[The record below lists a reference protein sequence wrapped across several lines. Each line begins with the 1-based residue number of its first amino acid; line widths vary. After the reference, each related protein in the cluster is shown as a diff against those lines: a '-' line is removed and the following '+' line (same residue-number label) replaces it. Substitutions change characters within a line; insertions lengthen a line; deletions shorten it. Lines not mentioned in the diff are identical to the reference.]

1 MNLRARK
8 KSSVARPHRCDL
20 CPKAFTKPTL
30 LRQHRRV
37 HTGEMPYKCPHCLK
51 LFRFSHN
58 LLQHVKRI
66 HSAEKPYKCSFCPK
80 SFAYLHDLKT
90 HLIVHTDSPT
100 LVQQCTKVYTR
111 KKSLKCSYC
120 PELFMSRKILQ
131 QHVKIMHSEE
141 KPYKC

>member
-1 MNLRARK
+1 MNFRARK

-66 HSAEKPYKCSFCPK
+66 HSAEKPYKCSLCPK

-100 LVQQCTKVYTR
+100 LVQHAQECILE
-111 KKSLKCSYC
+111 KSLSSVHIVLNFSC
-120 PELFMSRKILQ
+120 PEKSCSNMSR
-131 QHVKIMHSEE
+131 
-141 KPYKC
+141 

>member
-1 MNLRARK
+1 MNFRARK

-20 CPKAFTKPTL
+20 CPKTFRKPYL
-30 LRQHRRV
+30 LCQHRRV

-66 HSAEKPYKCSFCPK
+66 HSAEKPYKCSLCPK

-90 HLIVHTDSPT
+90 HLIVHTDSLT
-100 LVQQCTKVYTR
+100 VRLLFKNAQECILE
-111 KKSLKCSYC
+111 KSLSSVHIVLNFSC
-120 PELFMSRKILQ
+120 PEKSCSNMSR
-131 QHVKIMHSEE
+131 
-141 KPYKC
+141 